1 VVGCCA
7 RWFRI
12 IASVVVKATTGLWII
27 CRASFHSSSRW
38 GTPLKHRS
46 NWVEVACSPSRL
58 FTTSKPGFRKEP
70 GFCFWCLPM
79 QDHRTGRIVDH
90 CVRFIKNSMPC
101 DGVGSTRCCSFS
113 SVPTPSEMKCG
124 SPQVF
129 LRPASF
135 RQYLQQKP
143 IASPHPQGLGSMCLL
158 PPCGCRCSARVMR
171 CEC

>member
-1 VVGCCA
+1 MA
-7 RWFRI
+7 
-12 IASVVVKATTGLWII
+12 ATGLWII
-27 CRASFHSSSRW
+27 CRASFQSSSRW

-70 GFCFWCLPM
+70 GFCFWCLPW

-101 DGVGSTRCCSFS
+101 GGAGTTRCCLFR
-113 SVPTPSEMKCG
+113 SVPTPSEVKCG
-124 SPQVF
+124 SAAMR

-135 RQYLQQKP
+135 RQYLQRRP
-143 IASPHPQGLGSMCLL
+143 IASPHPQGLGLMCLL
-158 PPCGCRCSARVMR
+158 SLGGSRCSAWVMR